1 MPWRQPRHRTAHRG
15 PCHGERTRSRCCV
28 RLRPELRQR
37 KVVTLALFGS
47 VARDEAGPDSD
58 VDVLVGTQRPFSL
71 FDFVGVNRHLEAALG
86 RPVDVVHE
94 DKLEPLAPMDA
105 LHPPMREG
113 LLRDLVR
120 VF

>member
-1 MPWRQPRHRTAHRG
+1 METTASPNSAPRAVPRRADTLALL
-15 PCHGERTRSRCCV
+15 RS
-28 RLRPELRQR
+28 LEPELRQR
-37 KVVTLALFGS
+37 KVVTLSLFGS

-105 LHPPMREG
+105 LHPPMRAG

>member
-1 MPWRQPRHRTAHRG
+1 M
-15 PCHGERTRSRCCV
+15 
-28 RLRPELRQR
+28 
-37 KVVTLALFGS
+37 
-47 VARDEAGPDSD
+47 
-58 VDVLVGTQRPFSL
+58 GTQRPFSL

-94 DKLEPLAPMDA
+94 DKLDPVTPLDA
-105 LHPPMREG
+105 LRPAMREG